1 MAQRRPP
8 RSSTSGGKA
17 VSPSDVMADSG
28 SGQGGTVH
36 DQVERY
42 EEAGSGGAAMLP
54 LPAGLVYADS
64 GVHVPGAGAGSVRPP
79 SLSPRGDQVDTLTP
93 DARYFDAQEAGQYT
107 AGTVG
112 GMRSVYNTPM
122 SAMPSTDMH
131 HGDAAHRS
139 QLPLPAGKSPMP
151 QEASGWL

>member
-1 MAQRRPP
+1 M
-8 RSSTSGGKA
+8 
-17 VSPSDVMADSG
+17 
-28 SGQGGTVH
+28 H

-64 GVHVPGAGAGSVRPP
+64 GVYVPVAGAGSVRSP
-79 SLSPRGDQVDTLTP
+79 SLSPPRGDQVDTLTP

-122 SAMPSTDMH
+122 SVMPSTDTH
-131 HGDAAHRS
+131 QGDATRRS
-139 QLPLPAGKSPMP
+139 QLPLPTGKSPMTWD
-151 QEASGWL
+151 A